1 MRFFCC
7 EIKIGTGKT
16 MSVICSALQWVLD
29 RRRQQEEAASAG
41 VVSGKD
47 QASGADDDEP
57 DWMRD
62 FVVNKEERIKNNKEM
77 FGSKSDNYKNNKK
90 KNKEGIRK
98 DFRVVGI
105 GESLTEKGCEDLQ
118 KKTGDAVK
126 DIDEEFLLE
135 EYESEDEKALG
146 SVKRKASK
154 STFASSSEDESDA
167 DEDGEEEEEEKKLKV
182 YFCSRTHSQLSQFIK
197 ELRKT
202 VFANE
207 MRVVSLG
214 SRKNLCINQG
224 LEFASLGRF
233 FL

>member
-1 MRFFCC
+1 
-7 EIKIGTGKT
+7 

-62 FVVNKEERIKNNKEM
+62 FVVNREEKIKNSKEK
-77 FGSKSDNYKNNKK
+77 FGSKSDNYKNKKK

-118 KKTGDAVK
+118 KKIDGAVGDN
-126 DIDEEFLLE
+126 DEEFLLE
-135 EYESEDEKALG
+135 EYESEDEKSLG
-146 SVKRKASK
+146 SVKRKATK
-154 STFASSSEDESDA
+154 STFASSSEDESD
-167 DEDGEEEEEEKKLKV
+167 DDDGEGEEEEKKLKV

-207 MRVVSLG
+207 MGVVSLG